1 MKKQISSFFVM
12 LSIVIG
18 SGLAQAQEINRIVA
32 IVNNEI
38 ITFHEL
44 EKALRDYRPS
54 AMEKVEQEEF
64 QKQVLFQLIDQK
76 LVDIQIKRIGIQI
89 SSDEVDKAV
98 ARIKQDQGINNS
110 EAFSA
115 ALLKEGLSEAEFR
128 NKIKEQILRFRLIS
142 REIGSKIIIPEDR
155 IQDYYQK
162 NKNKFQKTEGVHLAH
177 ILLAISEKTSPEEI
191 ERQKKKGD
199 EILERLKKGED
210 FAELARK
217 FSQDPSAT
225 QGGDLGMFVLE
236 EIEPALQKVIS
247 ALKPGEFSSVI
258 QSPNG
263 WQIVK
268 LIDIKGAKEVSF
280 DEVKG
285 RIQEQLFQEE
295 VDQRFAQ
302 WLQKIKD
309 RSYIKVLL

>member
-1 MKKQISSFFVM
+1 MKKKISSFLVI
-12 LSIVIG
+12 LYLVIG
-18 SGLAQAQEINRIVA
+18 GGLAHTQEVNRIVA

-44 EKALRDYRPS
+44 EKALKNYRS
-54 AMEKVEQEEF
+54 SVTGKGEQEEF
-64 QKQVLFQLIDQK
+64 QKQVLFHLIDQK
-76 LVDIQIKRIGIQI
+76 LVDMQIKRLGIQI
-89 SSDEVDKAV
+89 ASDEVDKAI
-98 ARIKQDQGINNS
+98 ARIKQEQGINS
-110 EAFSA
+110 PEVFSA

-128 NKIKEQILRFRLIS
+128 NKIKEQILRYRLIS
-142 REIGSKIIIPEDR
+142 REIGSKIVIPEDR
-155 IQDYYQK
+155 IKEYYQK
-162 NKNKFQKTEGVHLAH
+162 NKSKFQKTEGVHLAH
-177 ILLAISEKTSPEEI
+177 ILLTISEKSSPEEI
-191 ERQKKKGD
+191 ARQKKNGE
-199 EILERLKKGED
+199 EILGRLKKGED

-247 ALKPGEFSSVI
+247 GLKPGEFSSVI

-263 WQIVK
+263 WQIIK
-268 LIDIKGAKEVSF
+268 LIDIKGAKEISF
-280 DEVKG
+280 DEVRG

-295 VDQRFAQ
+295 VDQRFVQ